1 MPNLRQGD
9 IDTRSMKKMVRDW
22 GWCAILLHERGV
34 EERNMDDVL
43 EGGWFLNRMGGRL
56 GGVVIGL

>member
-9 IDTRSMKKMVRDW
+9 IDTRSVKKIVHDW

-43 EGGWFLNRMGGRL
+43 EGG
-56 GGVVIGL
+56 